1 MGPSA
6 CTGDL
11 EVTQTVQTANSYWH
25 SSECKPKSSQLICVS
40 RPGPLADAG
49 VSIEERQSGASW
61 IHLKE
66 CWLWTEP
73 EILIESVSQSKHIY
87 IAQ

>member
-6 CTGDL
+6 CSGDL

-25 SSECKPKSSQLICVS
+25 SSKRKPKSSQLLCVS
-40 RPGPLADAG
+40 RTLAVAG

-66 CWLWTEP
+66 CWLWT
-73 EILIESVSQSKHIY
+73 
-87 IAQ
+87 